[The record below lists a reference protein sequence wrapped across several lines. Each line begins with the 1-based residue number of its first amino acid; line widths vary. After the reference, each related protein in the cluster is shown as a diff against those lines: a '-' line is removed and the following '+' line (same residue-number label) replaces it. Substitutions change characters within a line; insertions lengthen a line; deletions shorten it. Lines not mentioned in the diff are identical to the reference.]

1 VTGTGETKHI
11 GMAIIVDPHHVM
23 TCCHVVNLALGRED
37 FHGEAPKPDERI
49 AIQFPYGDDE
59 TWVGHVVKWC
69 LDPENLDVA
78 VLQLDAAA
86 PVDAG
91 VASFV
96 DGDARKLSWSCIGY
110 NAKGVVREAPGTLG
124 VVLPGGVQQLNGP
137 QGVAVRIERGYS
149 GAAVWCDEAGARVGM
164 VVTKD
169 WDQELNGASY
179 AVVAAELQRAWPNL
193 SIEPWNRDAKPR
205 AKRELAAGVRFAIQQ
220 QFSIC
225 EQRDLKF
232 RSPHLMAALLGMQ
245 PSFTSTCLTAVDSQF
260 TARLRGMIDSYL
272 AAQRQSVEE
281 RGYLP
286 LGLETHPILQQ
297 AFTIAEQ
304 EGASTVDERHVLLG
318 FLHSQSKLNDRIRRD
333 LGDHDY
339 ARFRDAA
346 ANKRPGWAEIGA
358 TPESLL
364 DARFDDNGRTD

>member
-1 VTGTGETKHI
+1 
-11 GMAIIVDPHHVM
+11 
-23 TCCHVVNLALGRED
+23 
-37 FHGEAPKPDERI
+37 
-49 AIQFPYGDDE
+49 
-59 TWVGHVVKWC
+59 
-69 LDPENLDVA
+69 
-78 VLQLDAAA
+78 
-86 PVDAG
+86 
-91 VASFV
+91 
-96 DGDARKLSWSCIGY
+96 
-110 NAKGVVREAPGTLG
+110 
-124 VVLPGGVQQLNGP
+124 
-137 QGVAVRIERGYS
+137 
-149 GAAVWCDEAGARVGM
+149 M